1 MKHDETQLTRER
13 EEAWVGDAV
22 LALYVREWILREQGE
37 LDGEQFTRLTSND
50 FLRGLGNPTRV
61 EAEIGQVYRA
71 DGLEAAFRHI
81 EGRLL
86 PLFEKQERVRQR
98 RRRSGTIK
106 D

>member
-1 MKHDETQLTRER
+1 MKHDEAQLTRER

-37 LDGEQFTRLTSND
+37 LDGERFTRFTSND

-61 EAEIGQVYRA
+61 EAEIGQVYRSE
-71 DGLEAAFRHI
+71 GLEEAFRHI
-81 EGRLL
+81 ESRLL

-98 RRRSGTIK
+98 QRRGGKLR